1 MTYRETL
8 TYLYGLG
15 RFGMK
20 PGLERINFML
30 AALGNPQER
39 IPIVQVAGTN
49 GKGSTAAFLAAICTA
64 AGLRTGFFSSPHLTS
79 FTERFRIDN
88 TEISPERVVELA
100 GRVMAAA
107 PPEATFFEIVTAMAF
122 QYVAEEGV
130 DLAIMETGMGG
141 RWDATNAACGILSVI
156 TPIGLDHCQYLGD
169 TIAAIA
175 GEKAG
180 IIKQERP
187 VVTAR
192 QEPEARQV
200 IEECCRELASPLYCS
215 GERFAAS
222 WEAEGLAYHGLGVTM
237 TGLHP
242 GIGGRYQAENAGCA
256 LAAAEL
262 LRDLGFAIPPEAMRD
277 GIADARWPGRM
288 ELFPGAPPIL
298 LDGAHNPAG
307 AKALAES
314 LADVRRQRLVMVF
327 GVMCD
332 KELSGILSPLLPLV
346 DLVIAV
352 TPALER
358 AMPAVALADAC
369 RLRGTAVRAA
379 GTVAD
384 GLVQARAAAGVDDL
398 ILVCGS
404 LFTVGE
410 ARSLLTGSAYEPFRG

>member
-8 TYLYGLG
+8 TYLYSLG

-20 PGLERINFML
+20 PGLERITAIL
-30 AALGNPQER
+30 SALGRPQER

-49 GKGSTAAFLAAICTA
+49 GKGSTSAFLAAIGTA

-79 FTERFRIDN
+79 FTERFRIN
-88 TEISPERVVELA
+88 SEEIAPERVVGLA
-100 GRVMAAA
+100 AHVMAVA

-122 QYVAEEGV
+122 QYFAEERV
-130 DLAIMETGMGG
+130 DLAIVETGMGG
-141 RWDATNAACGILSVI
+141 RWDATNAACGILSII

-180 IIKQERP
+180 IIKPGRP
-187 VVTAR
+187 VVAAR
-192 QEPEARQV
+192 QEPEAGQV
-200 IEECCRELASPLYCS
+200 IENRCRDLASPLYCS
-215 GERFAAS
+215 GERFSAA
-222 WEAEGLAYHGLGVTM
+222 WEVEGLAYHGLGGNM
-237 TGLHP
+237 TGLRP

-262 LRDLGFAIPPEAMRD
+262 LQKSGFPITGEAMQ
-277 GIADARWPGRM
+277 GGMADARWPGRM
-288 ELFPGAPPIL
+288 EFFPGRPPIL

-307 AKALAES
+307 ARALAES
-314 LADVRRQRLVMVF
+314 LADFRRQRLIMVL

-332 KELSGILSPLLPLV
+332 KELSGMLASLLPLA

-358 AMPAVALADAC
+358 AMPAAELADAC
-369 RLRGTAVRAA
+369 MAGGAA
-379 GTVAD
+379 ATGAGSVGE
-384 GLVQARAAAGVDDL
+384 GLAQARAVAGPADL

-410 ARSLLTGSAYEPFRG
+410 ARSLLTGSMYEPFRG

>member
-8 TYLYGLG
+8 TYLYSLG

-20 PGLERINFML
+20 PGLERITAIL
-30 AALGNPQER
+30 AALGRPQER
-39 IPIVQVAGTN
+39 ISIVQVAGTN
-49 GKGSTAAFLAAICTA
+49 GKGSTAAFLAAIGTA
-64 AGLRTGFFSSPHLTS
+64 AGLRTGLFSSPHLTS
-79 FTERFRIDN
+79 FTERFRVDSK
-88 TEISPERVVELA
+88 EIEPERVVKLA
-100 GRVMAAA
+100 AHVMAVA

-122 QYVAEEGV
+122 QYFAEERV

-141 RWDATNAACGILSVI
+141 RWDATNAACGILSII
-156 TPIGLDHCQYLGD
+156 TSIGLDHCQYLGD
-169 TIAAIA
+169 TVAAIA

-180 IIKQERP
+180 IIKPGRP

-192 QEPEARQV
+192 QEPEAWQV
-200 IEECCRELASPLYCS
+200 IEERCRELTSPLYCS
-215 GERFAAS
+215 GDRFTAA
-222 WEAEGLAYHGLGVTM
+222 WEAEGLAYRGLGVTL
-237 TGLHP
+237 TGLCP

-262 LRDLGFAIPPEAMRD
+262 LLKSGFPITGEAMRG

-288 ELFPGAPPIL
+288 ELFPGRPPIL

-307 AKALAES
+307 ATALAES
-314 LADVRRQRLVMVF
+314 LADFRRQRLIMVL

-346 DLVIAV
+346 DLVLAI
-352 TPALER
+352 TPNLER
-358 AMPAVALADAC
+358 AMPAAELANAC
-369 RLRGTAVRAA
+369 TARGAAATAA
-379 GTVAD
+379 GSVAE
-384 GLVQARAAAGVDDL
+384 GLAQARAAAGPADL

-410 ARSLLTGSAYEPFRG
+410 ARSLLTNSAYEPFRG